1 VAAFAAVPV
10 GVAAGVDDWVE
21 LLLLLLLP
29 HPAATTASTG
39 ASAMT
44 TNLRIRDL
52 LESDSVWTDATPV
65 PFLPRTAAAPI

>member
-21 LLLLLLLP
+21 LLLLLLP

-39 ASAMT
+39 ASAT
-44 TNLRIRDL
+44 TTSLRIRDL

-65 PFLPRTAAAPI
+65 PFLPRAAAAPI